1 MFGTV
6 TFSPA
11 VLRPLAVAACPLVRT
26 GLDS

>member
-6 TFSPA
+6 TFTPA
-11 VLRPLAVAACPLVRT
+11 VLSPLAVAACPLVRT